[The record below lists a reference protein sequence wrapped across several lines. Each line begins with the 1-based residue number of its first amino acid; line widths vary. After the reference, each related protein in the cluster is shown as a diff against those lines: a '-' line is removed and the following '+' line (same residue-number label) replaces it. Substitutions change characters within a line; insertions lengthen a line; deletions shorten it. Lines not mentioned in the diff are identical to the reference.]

1 MVVKF
6 YISMISGNKEMKK
19 RQMKAQLLMESKGVK
34 FEVIDIAD
42 PNSEAAKM
50 FMQQNSTAKAN
61 ARNPIP
67 PQFFQEDEYCG
78 DYDGFDEANENDCL
92 EEFLKLPKGSLPQVP
107 IINHFGL
114 PSSVPSSREMSM
126 EKEVVANG
134 NGHVASR
141 EPSPAPP
148 PATVDQEEDGK
159 SRG

>member
-1 MVVKF
+1 
-6 YISMISGNKEMKK
+6 MKK

-50 FMQQNSTAKAN
+50 FMQKNSTAKAN

-92 EEFLKLPKGSLPQVP
+92 EEFLKLPKGNNALLLSPQVLVNSMQCNH
-107 IINHFGL
+107 IIIIASWL
-114 PSSVPSSREMSM
+114 VSSVRSIVS
-126 EKEVVANG
+126 
-134 NGHVASR
+134 
-141 EPSPAPP
+141 
-148 PATVDQEEDGK
+148 
-159 SRG
+159 

>member
-1 MVVKF
+1 LYVFVKIGIVLLF
-6 YISMISGNKEMKK
+6 QMKK

-50 FMQQNSTAKAN
+50 FMQKNSTAKAN

-92 EEFLKLPKGSLPQVP
+92 EEFLKLPKGKLT
-107 IINHFGL
+107 
-114 PSSVPSSREMSM
+114 SSFSWA
-126 EKEVVANG
+126 K
-134 NGHVASR
+134 
-141 EPSPAPP
+141 
-148 PATVDQEEDGK
+148 TI
-159 SRG
+159 

>member
-1 MVVKF
+1 
-6 YISMISGNKEMKK
+6 MKK

-50 FMQQNSTAKAN
+50 FMQKNSTAKAN

-92 EEFLKLPKGSLPQVP
+92 EEFLKLPKGKLT
-107 IINHFGL
+107 
-114 PSSVPSSREMSM
+114 SSFSWA
-126 EKEVVANG
+126 K
-134 NGHVASR
+134 
-141 EPSPAPP
+141 
-148 PATVDQEEDGK
+148 TI
-159 SRG
+159 